1 MRAPGVIFYLSG
13 AGAAT
18 RAPSE
23 KLSRRRERLHL
34 VCEFCVMQ
42 KRDALCASVN
52 VAARA
57 RPARGWQSEKTLRQH
72 QSFLS
77 LILCYARTPNW
88 MKFRNLCVL
97 RSRYAAAAVARKMMF
112 VTARGRIIWYRDRTP
127 ARLTADK
134 EKFSLWWG
142 LNNATG
148 GMNSPSRFHV
158 LIKLL
163 PA

>member
-1 MRAPGVIFYLSG
+1 MPQRERP
-13 AGAAT
+13 
-18 RAPSE
+18 PSE
-23 KLSRRRERLHL
+23 KLSRRPERLHL

-57 RPARGWQSEKTLRQH
+57 QH
-72 QSFLS
+72 GADRAKKRSASINHSYRWYCVTRAHQIEWNFETCVYVALS
-77 LILCYARTPNW
+77 ICCCWGRTQNDV
-88 MKFRNLCVL
+88 CQHTAC
-97 RSRYAAAAVARKMMF
+97 SRM
-112 VTARGRIIWYRDRTP
+112 IWYWDRT
-127 ARLTADK
+127 LTGDK

-163 PA
+163 AA